1 MLTNYK
7 IKWHNLHG
15 TAHSVTIDMLSTSYT
30 VDGLQPC
37 VLYTFSVTACT
48 KAGEGASA
56 FVDGTT
62 ELEGTVLYILFM
74 A

>member
-1 MLTNYK
+1 MLTYYK
-7 IKWHNLHG
+7 IKWYYLHS
-15 TAHSVTIDMLSTSYT
+15 TAQSYTVGRLSTSYT

-37 VLYTFSVTACT
+37 VLYTFSVTAFT

-62 ELEGTVLYILFM
+62 KLEGTV
-74 A
+74 